1 MVQAL
6 THRSFGATNNER
18 PEFIGDGLVNAV
30 VAQLLYDAYPHLD
43 EGSLSRLRSQLVSK
57 DGLARVAQRFELGPL
72 LLLGTGE
79 RKSGGRQRSSILSDT
94 VEAIAGAILTEAGFG
109 NASRVVGQWFIDDV
123 QRLDLDATRDA
134 KTQLQEWLQ
143 GRHFPLPCYEVV
155 SITGDDHS
163 QVFEVSCVCEASKH
177 RAIGIASSRKKAEQ
191 HAANDLLEILI
202 HE

>member
-1 MVQAL
+1 
-6 THRSFGATNNER
+6 
-18 PEFIGDGLVNAV
+18 V
-30 VAQLLYDAYPHLD
+30 VAQLLYDAYPQLD

-57 DGLARVAQRFELGPL
+57 DGLARVAQRFALGPL

-94 VEAIAGAILTEAGFG
+94 VEAIAGAVLTEAGFG
-109 NASRVVGQWFIDDV
+109 AASRVVAQWFIDDV
-123 QRLDLDATRDA
+123 HQLDLDATRDA

-143 GRHFPLPCYEVV
+143 GRHFSLPCYEVV

-177 RAIGIASSRKKAEQ
+177 RAIGIAPSRKKAEQ
-191 HAANDLLEILI
+191 QAASDLLEILI
-202 HE
+202 NE